1 MKSIYLDWNVFS
13 HLNEH
18 PDLKEVIMENKERF
32 VFPYSPA
39 HFLDF
44 MKSLD
49 NVHPNV
55 YLEKELSLFTQI
67 CSRYL
72 LQYDTDKNCAVAYQ
86 NTPDQFFDEICSNEG
101 LKKVFVS
108 QDYGGFSQ
116 NDLVRNSISRAI
128 LSIPDPKALVTI
140 IPDIIDFDLP
150 SAFQELMSNHKIA
163 DFIRLKSPISNLKE
177 KISSVDPKDAIKAI
191 DNTIKNQDS
200 KLSFKTL
207 LDYMLSVNQINGH
220 QNEMNEFTT
229 EYLAIDLLGYRSDKQ
244 RSLANIST
252 DAMHAYFASYC
263 DYFVSDDKRCRAK
276 AQAIYDTHGY
286 TTKIINTEEF
296 VHVLKTELYL
306 ESDINTFDKIA
317 QVLMERKQYD
327 PSKECKL
334 YTENLY
340 FHALTFFN
348 QIGYLYLT
356 DYSRG
361 LLLFF
366 RSIERR
372 RIVYFQELDFLID
385 FLKDLGGD
393 KLLSG
398 RISELN
404 KAVVEKKEYHVSIPS
419 GTHYLNINTDS
430 YIYNNYLPF
439 LLI

>member
-18 PDLKEVIMENKERF
+18 PDLKEVIMMNKERF

-39 HFLDF
+39 HFMDF
-44 MKSLD
+44 MKCLD

-55 YLEKELSLFTQI
+55 YLDKEFTLFTQI

-72 LQYDTDKNCAVAYQ
+72 LQYDADLNSAVAYQ
-86 NTPDQFFDEICSNEG
+86 ATPKQFFEDICSTEG

-116 NDLVRNSISRAI
+116 NDLVRNSICRAI
-128 LSIPDPKALVTI
+128 YSIPDPKSLVTI
-140 IPDIIDFDLP
+140 SPDIIDFDLP
-150 SAFQELMSNHKIA
+150 SAFQELMSNHKLA
-163 DFIRLKSPISNLKE
+163 DFIRLKSPISNMKE
-177 KISSVDPKDAIKAI
+177 MISSVDPKDAIKTI
-191 DNTIKNQDS
+191 DNAIKKNS
-200 KLSFKTL
+200 ELSYQAL
-207 LDYMLSVNQINGH
+207 LNYMESVSQVNDH
-220 QNEMNEFTT
+220 QNEMSEFTA

-252 DAMHAYFASYC
+252 DALHAYFASYC

-276 AQAIYDTHGY
+276 GQAIYDRHGY
-286 TTKIINTEEF
+286 TTKIKSTKELVQILE
-296 VHVLKTELYL
+296 TELNL
-306 ESDINTFDKIA
+306 ESDVDTFDKIA
-317 QVLMERKQYD
+317 QVLIERKQKD

-348 QIGYLYLT
+348 QIGYTYLT
-356 DYSRG
+356 NYNRG
-361 LLLFF
+361 MLMFL
-366 RSIERR
+366 RSVEKR

-385 FLKDLGGD
+385 FLKDLGTD

-398 RISELN
+398 RISELK
-404 KAVVEKKEYHVSIPS
+404 KAVVEKKVYHVSIPS
-419 GTHYLNINTDS
+419 GTLYLNINTDS
-430 YIYNNYLPF
+430 FIYNNYLPF